1 MTPETIEAVLKMR
14 PFRPFVLHTRGGWEY
29 PVGDP
34 DLVRISA
41 RTLTLLAAGPGNTT
55 SRIADIDIASVT
67 SLTFDASTTE
77 TP

>member
-1 MTPETIEAVLKMR
+1 MTPETIQSVLKMR
-14 PFRPFVLHTRGGWEY
+14 PFRAFQVHTSGGGVY

-41 RTLTLLAAGPGNTT
+41 TTLTLLAAGPGNTT
-55 SRIADIDIASVT
+55 SRVADIDIAHVS
-67 SLTFDASTTE
+67 SLTLDVSPE